1 MQQKLKLEKKKVV
14 LNALKLSR
22 VMKSYLNIL
31 KSELV
36 FSYVNSH
43 TVVHTV
49 ILLLYLIMTE
59 SQMDY

>member
-49 ILLLYLIMTE
+49 ILLYLIMTE